1 MAEKKNGN
9 LLKLKKQLK
18 EGILAP
24 LYVFYGEEDYLRE
37 MYVDRVKD
45 CVPDG
50 GFPDF
55 NNIKIE
61 GRDVAFSEYD
71 DAWESFPMMTEKKLI
86 HIKDSGIFQLKSGK
100 DEASTEEKK
109 EFWTEKF
116 KRISDDTV
124 VIFDETSVD
133 KRSALYKAAAKVG
146 TVVEFTYLSEADL
159 VTWVVKQ
166 FLNAK
171 KKISK
176 ENAYYLITICD
187 SGLASIN
194 NEIKKLIDFCDEEIY
209 KTDIDR
215 VVAKSMEVIVFE
227 LTDAIML
234 GNTQK
239 AMETL
244 ADLKTVKENVFTLI
258 YLMLSTFEKM
268 LRVKLMNGAPQAE
281 VASEIGVSL
290 FVARKYINS
299 AKGFS
304 EDSLVWMLRRVAEID
319 LAIKEGRVEEWN
331 ALEQYVA
338 ECIYRSHK

>member
-1 MAEKKNGN
+1 M
-9 LLKLKKQLK
+9 
-18 EGILAP
+18 
-24 LYVFYGEEDYLRE
+24 
-37 MYVDRVKD
+37 
-45 CVPDG
+45 
-50 GFPDF
+50 
-55 NNIKIE
+55 
-61 GRDVAFSEYD
+61 
-71 DAWESFPMMTEKKLI
+71 
-86 HIKDSGIFQLKSGK
+86 
-100 DEASTEEKK
+100 
-109 EFWTEKF
+109 
-116 KRISDDTV
+116 
-124 VIFDETSVD
+124 
-133 KRSALYKAAAKVG
+133 
-146 TVVEFTYLSEADL
+146 VEFTYLSEADL

-187 SGLASIN
+187 RGLANIN

-215 VVAKSMEVIVFE
+215 VVSKSMEVIVFE

-281 VASEIGVSL
+281 VASEIGVPL

-304 EDSLVWMLRRVAEID
+304 EDSLVWMVRRVAEID
-319 LAIKEGRVEEWN
+319 LAIKEGRIEDWN